1 MLGTSK
7 TCRSALPAVF
17 AAVALA
23 VAAAVA
29 GAATADPRIEKVG
42 SLYRVEWGVVAYGFD
57 TAWRAE
63 SLWERAADGTYSRV
77 TNPDPAKLAACRKI
91 LLHRIGVP
99 TLGQIAAEGESELQS
114 LRSLGYI

>member
-1 MLGTSK
+1 MLGNSRASRT
-7 TCRSALPAVF
+7 ALPA
-17 AAVALA
+17 LL
-23 VAAAVA
+23 VAASLAFGSAVA
-29 GAATADPRIEKVG
+29 GAASADPRIEKVG
-42 SLYRVEWGVVAYGFD
+42 SLYRVEWGAVAYGFD

-63 SLWERAADGTYSRV
+63 TLWQRAADGTYSRV
-77 TNPDPAKLAACRKI
+77 ANPDPAKLASCRKI